1 MKDLR
6 LALMTGIDIPIPEC
20 RLILHQPKIIEV
32 AFLGDTDFYTGIQT
46 LCLYKS
52 MFSLDESGLDDL
64 DTFQIFMMVI
74 KEKEMKDKKQAVKDV
89 LNILFPNYTSI
100 FTPMSLIMKDKEE
113 QVIIDSNNFEVLQN
127 VIRTVCCINS
137 GPMDQQAFN
146 PANEK
151 AREIAQKLMRGRERV
166 AAQKKNSISSMFVQ
180 YLSILSVALNL
191 SIEELKNYTIFQ
203 FYDLIE
209 RYSLWLNWDIDIR
222 TRLAGGK
229 PDNHPDNWMK
239 SLH

>member
-209 RYSLWLNWDIDIR
+209 RYSLWLKWDIDIR

>member
-127 VIRTVCCINS
+127 AIRTVCCINS

-166 AAQKKNSISSMFVQ
+166 AAQKKNSTSSIFVQ

>member
-100 FTPMSLIMKDKEE
+100 FTPMSLIMKDKKE

-127 VIRTVCCINS
+127 AIRTVCCINS

-146 PANEK
+146 PADEK

-166 AAQKKNSISSMFVQ
+166 AAQKKNSTSSIFVQ

>member
-1 MKDLR
+1 
-6 LALMTGIDIPIPEC
+6 
-20 RLILHQPKIIEV
+20 
-32 AFLGDTDFYTGIQT
+32 
-46 LCLYKS
+46 
-52 MFSLDESGLDDL
+52 
-64 DTFQIFMMVI
+64 
-74 KEKEMKDKKQAVKDV
+74 
-89 LNILFPNYTSI
+89 
-100 FTPMSLIMKDKEE
+100 MSLIMKDKEE

-209 RYSLWLNWDIDIR
+209 RYSLWLNWDIDIK

>member
-209 RYSLWLNWDIDIR
+209 RYSLWLNWDIDIK

>member
-100 FTPMSLIMKDKEE
+100 FTPISLIMKDKEE

-127 VIRTVCCINS
+127 AIRTVCCINS

-229 PDNHPDNWMK
+229 LDNHPDNWMK

>member
-137 GPMDQQAFN
+137 GPMEQQAFN

>member
-113 QVIIDSNNFEVLQN
+113 QVIIDSNNFEILQN
-127 VIRTVCCINS
+127 IIRTVCCINS

-209 RYSLWLNWDIDIR
+209 RYNLWLNWDIDIR